1 MAYEKGLRSREEI
14 VSAAS
19 RIVFERGYAASSFT
33 DIASGLGVTMGK
45 ITHHF
50 PSKTALFEAVFD
62 HAVERFRAE
71 TLPIMCDPELAP
83 AERLALV
90 FERLEKFYFHQ
101 GEPIGCP
108 VGHTAMDPITT
119 SSAMRKKAMS
129 LIRDMEASMA
139 RNLVEMGWP
148 QGEAQRRAA
157 IVTAAWQGAVMLSRA
172 GGGIAYFR
180 AMLAHIRGLLA
191 EAPASK

>member
-19 RIVFERGYAASSFT
+19 RIVLERGYAASSFA
-33 DIASGLGVTMGK
+33 DIASGLGMTMGK

-50 PSKTALFEAVFD
+50 PSKSALFEAIFD
-62 HAVERFRAE
+62 QAVERFRAQ
-71 TLPIMCDPELAP
+71 TLPIMSDPKVAP
-83 AERLALV
+83 AERLAAV
-90 FERLEKFYFHQ
+90 FERLEKFYVHQ

-108 VGHTAMDPITT
+108 VGHTAMDPVTT
-119 SSAMRKKAMS
+119 SPEMQSKAMS
-129 LIRDMEASMA
+129 LVGDMEAAMV
-139 RNLVEMGWP
+139 RNLMEMGWP
-148 QGEAQRRAA
+148 ERKAERRAA

-180 AMLAHIRGLLA
+180 TMLAHIRELLA
-191 EAPASK
+191 EDPASS

>member
-1 MAYEKGLRSREEI
+1 MAYEKGLRSREQI

-19 RIVFERGYAASSFT
+19 RIVFERGYAASSFA

-50 PSKTALFEAVFD
+50 PSKSALFEAIFD
-62 HAVERFRAE
+62 QAVERFRAE
-71 TLPIMCDPELAP
+71 TLPIMSDPELAP
-83 AERLALV
+83 AKRLALV

-108 VGHTAMDPITT
+108 VGHTAMDPVTT
-119 SSAMRKKAMS
+119 SQAMRSKAMS
-129 LIRDMEASMA
+129 LVSDMEAAMA

-148 QGEAQRRAA
+148 EAEAERRAA

-172 GGGIAYFR
+172 GGGIAYFQTV
-180 AMLAHIRGLLA
+180 LGHIRGLLA
-191 EAPASK
+191 EAPAPS